1 MKKIPIRSRN
11 KFFGDFTKYSKTYNL
26 NNMKKTSNSSISRI
40 QNLCFGGQ
48 YVPEILRPALL
59 ELENA
64 YKQIF
69 PSKSYQSE
77 LKDLLKH
84 FVGRPTP
91 LIYAK
96 NTSRILQ
103 NEIYL
108 KFEGLAN
115 TGAHKINNA
124 IGQALLAKKMGKKR
138 VIAETGAGQHGL
150 ATAAACAKL
159 GLECEIYMGKIDID
173 RQFPNVFNMELFGA
187 KVISVNT
194 GTQTLKDAVNETLR
208 AWSKESKDT
217 FCVFGSALGPYP
229 YPDLVRDLQS
239 IIGREVKRQCKDYFD
254 GLPDA
259 MIACVGGGSNAMG
272 FFTEFINTPSIRLI
286 GIEAGGIGEGL
297 GKNAARMDEKSVA
310 SVGIAQGYK
319 SIFLQNNQGQLSPT
333 HSISAGLDYAGIGPQ
348 LAYLGSIGRI
358 EFDRALDKEVLE
370 ALRFFAQNEGIIP
383 ALESSH
389 ALAGTIKFC
398 KKNKNKKIIVNISGR
413 GDKDIFITAKALQ
426 PKYWKNFL
434 KNEIQ
439 K

>member
-1 MKKIPIRSRN
+1 MEKIPIRSQN
-11 KFFGDFTKYSKTYNL
+11 KFFGNFTKHCDLSDS
-26 NNMKKTSNSSISRI
+26 KKTDSLDTNTI

-64 YKQIF
+64 YKKIF
-69 PSKSYQSE
+69 PSKSYQNE
-77 LKDLLKH
+77 LKALLKH

-96 NTSRILQ
+96 NASKMLQ

-159 GLECEIYMGKIDID
+159 GLECEIYMGKVDIQ
-173 RQFPNVFNMELFGA
+173 RQCPNVFNMELFGA

-217 FCVFGSALGPYP
+217 FYILGSALGPYP

-239 IIGREVKRQCKDYFD
+239 IIGKEVRKQCKDFFE
-254 GLPDA
+254 GLPDI
-259 MIACVGGGSNAMG
+259 MIACVGGGSNAIG

-286 GIEAGGIGEGL
+286 GVEAGGIGEGF
-297 GKNAARMDEKSVA
+297 GENAARMDKKSVA
-310 SVGIAQGYK
+310 SMGIAQGYK
-319 SIFLQNNQGQLSPT
+319 SVFLQNKQGQLSPT

-358 EFDRALDKEVLE
+358 EFHKALDNEALE
-370 ALRFFAQNEGIIP
+370 ALKFFAQNEGIIP

-389 ALAGTIKFC
+389 ALAGVLKLC
-398 KKNKNKKIIVNISGR
+398 KKIKDKKIIVNISGR
-413 GDKDIFITAKALQ
+413 GDKDIFITARALQ
-426 PKYWKNFL
+426 PKHWKDFL
-434 KNEIQ
+434 KTEAR